1 MGGMRDG
8 GDVADSL
15 DGPRLLYHVHRGQ
28 TVGLLSLQTGERSV
42 VSVRCPPAPEEP
54 EDDHSDHSGH
64 SGHGDDDRRGAGG
77 TTATARGEGKGAGGG
92 AGGDGGEGEGEGGS
106 LCVVILE
113 FPQSCYDQL
122 VRTRPN
128 VSLRTAWLTVSRLSP
143 FFRTCG
149 ETWGGNV
156 GTHTHS
162 YYLHVFLG
170 WLFAWGVCV
179 CVWND
184 PPQH

>member
-1 MGGMRDG
+1 MRGMRDG
-8 GDVADSL
+8 GDVADSP

-42 VSVRCPPAPEEP
+42 VSVRCPPASPASEESSLSG
-54 EDDHSDHSGH
+54 DDHSGH

-77 TTATARGEGKGAGGG
+77 TMATAG
-92 AGGDGGEGEGEGGS
+92 GEGEGGS

-143 FFRTCG
+143 FFRT
-149 ETWGGNV
+149 WGNV
-156 GTHTHS
+156 GRKRGDTHTLLS
-162 YYLHVFLG
+162 FTWFICG
-170 WLFAWGVCV
+170 GGG
-179 CVWND
+179 D